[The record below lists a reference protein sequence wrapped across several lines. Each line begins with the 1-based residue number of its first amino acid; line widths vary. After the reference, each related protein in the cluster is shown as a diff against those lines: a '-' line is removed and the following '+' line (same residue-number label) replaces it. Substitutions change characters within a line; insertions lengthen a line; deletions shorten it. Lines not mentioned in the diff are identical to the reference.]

1 MISLET
7 FDQIQHRL
15 KEGAKAPARK
25 DINEDFSLR
34 GFVVCGD
41 CGHPLTACWSK
52 SSTGKK
58 YPLLS
63 LPSKRL

>member
-1 MISLET
+1 M
-7 FDQIQHRL
+7 
-15 KEGAKAPARK
+15 
-25 DINEDFSLR
+25 R

-58 YPLLS
+58 YPYYTNGI
-63 LPSKRL
+63 KA